1 MIGCAGFVQSSFRGD
16 AIRKG
21 VAMKTF
27 GLLAALVLSL
37 GTARAGT
44 APGQFQKAAGL
55 SMRGDY
61 EGAVREYR
69 AYLEAEPSGRLA
81 PAAEMAVANIRLR
94 VLRDTTAA
102 QESLDRVLADYP
114 RSPWAS
120 EAAREKGACARARG
134 DWAEAAVRYRLAVE
148 LAASTRGAQS
158 DTWVNETA
166 AAAADCFYRAD
177 DRAKAAETYEGLL
190 AGSPSPEVAA
200 TALFRLG
207 ETQEA
212 DGKEKAAAASYVRLL
227 ESYPSSALF
236 DAAVAKREII
246 DKHAT
251 VRWEPYLAYAE
262 GTQMIG
268 RRDLPGARAKCE
280 EILSGPA
287 PEALREC
294 AEYRKITLETSIDG
308 DFTKGVRLLG
318 EFLDKHPDGLRTEL
332 AQQTLDQQWR
342 PAAELERRFRESPD
356 DPEVLARLGGTYLQ
370 AGASA
375 RAVETLGKAAA
386 LDPDNERLHLQLG
399 YAHLRAGSP
408 DSALKEFAF
417 YLEKNPRDANT
428 LNQIGYVCLGQGDA
442 ENAIRY
448 FQRYVDVAP
457 EDPNAH
463 DSMGEGLLGAG
474 RLEEAAREYEKAV
487 SLDPT
492 FANSHFMLG
501 RVYAEMKRND
511 RAVEAYGRFLDLAPA
526 GAQADQA
533 RAAIQ
538 ELGGN

>member
-134 DWAEAAVRYRLAVE
+134 DC
-148 LAASTRGAQS
+148 AQS